1 MGLSFNNNNQT
12 SHGPWYRQ
20 GHTSSQMQIPVRCH
34 RAGALAI
41 SWAVTKCKIFLA
53 GLPHF
58 KVISSSSHHP
68 LILILNSHRLDEIKN
83 PRLQCL
89 KSHLMGYNFTAEWRK
104 GKSNSAPDALSQH
117 PVPEPLPQDTHTEN
131 NIRGEHGPTIA
142 ELRIAASGGQENRH
156 IQEVRKCAQQDMVY
170 QLTSEGANHVRIS
183 RLLQPNARRV
193 QKILEYKRA
202 PHSR

>member
-1 MGLSFNNNNQT
+1 MGSYQVQNISGWASTLQ
-12 SHGPWYRQ
+12 SH
-20 GHTSSQMQIPVRCH
+20 
-34 RAGALAI
+34 L
-41 SWAVTKCKIFLA
+41 
-53 GLPHF
+53 
-58 KVISSSSHHP
+58 SSSSHHP

-89 KSHLMGYNFTAEWRK
+89 KTHLMGYNFTAEWRK

-117 PVPEPLPQDTHTEN
+117 PVPEPLPQDTHTES
-131 NIRGEHGPTIA
+131 NIRGEHGLTIT

-183 RLLQPNARRV
+183 RLPQPNARRV

-202 PHSR
+202 LHSR